1 LNEADDKE
9 DLPLDLALRT
19 KQESIAKNLVKNK
32 VDINKT
38 DKNGLSLLHKAIIRS
53 NLF

>member
-1 LNEADDKE
+1 M
-9 DLPLDLALRT
+9 
-19 KQESIAKNLVKNK
+19 NLVKNK

-53 NLF
+53 KSLF